1 MEVSLAKRFI
11 LSVSMHGGR
20 YFFIQPKI
28 LCPSKIENELPPLLC
43 FCHNIK
49 VEVRFTSCYQVFV
62 CRFTYFAL
70 YLEYTIV
77 WSLYSP

>member
-1 MEVSLAKRFI
+1 MEVSLAKRLI

-28 LCPSKIENELPPLLC
+28 LCPSKIKNELPPLLC
-43 FCHNIK
+43 FFCTIK
-49 VEVRFTSCYQVFV
+49 VEVRFASCYQVFV

-70 YLEYTIV
+70 YFEYTIV